1 MLLNGRRLSE
11 WATDTK
17 VIPENESSE
26 ELSLLEHKN
35 QSSLIT
41 YKRGFLVISIF
52 IFSVFYYQIKIRVI
66 CKSYSLLSRTI
77 FISQYL
83 TYPENLQVHL

>member
-1 MLLNGRRLSE
+1 MFLDGRRISE

-41 YKRGFLVISIF
+41 YKRGFFGHKYFHIL
-52 IFSVFYYQIKIRVI
+52 
-66 CKSYSLLSRTI
+66 SLLLPNH
-77 FISQYL
+77 ISS
-83 TYPENLQVHL
+83 N